1 MKTRQWPIVVA
12 ILAMVLGACGGG
24 DAATTAGGTATTDG
38 ATATTGGATA
48 TTGGGVATTAPAGG
62 GGAAGECMGIAAEE
76 GATIV
81 FSGWGDETEQQVY
94 RDSITRFNEACPGIT
109 VDYQPVP
116 ADFQTQMKAAFAGG
130 EGPDVI
136 YVDDQLMTALGRT
149 GQLLPLDDYM
159 AQAGVTREEFIPS
172 LLTIFTLEDQTYALP
187 KDWGTLGLI
196 YLPEVIEAAGIEAPT
211 GDWTWADLRTAAQAI
226 AANTDVGG
234 FCQGADWARL
244 APWAFSH
251 GGSFASEDATQA
263 MLTDAGVIQAATLV
277 ADMHE
282 EGSLVTAADVGA
294 GWCGEAIGKK
304 LVGMTLEGGW
314 MVNFMNNDYPDVDW
328 SAVSVPAG
336 PEGKADVI
344 FTNGIGVNAATEFP
358 NAAAAFA
365 LFVTGRDNQ
374 AAITET
380 GFAYPTREDQLSLIT
395 NENDLAISEGGT
407 FDLTR
412 VAFWGSNS
420 GRVNDAVSKALE
432 RIFLGEQDVA
442 AAFQQAQEEAQLAL
456 DEAA

>member
-1 MKTRQWPIVVA
+1 MKRNRWLML
-12 ILAMVLGACGGG
+12 LAAMGLIAVACGDGSS
-24 DAATTAGGTATTDG
+24 ATTVDG
-38 ATATTGGATA
+38 ATATTDGGAV
-48 TTGGGVATTAPAGG
+48 TTMGAGG
-62 GGAAGECMGIAAEE
+62 TSPGGCLGIAAEE

-94 RDSITRFNEACPGIT
+94 RDSITRFNEVCPDVT

-116 ADFQTQMKAAFAGG
+116 VDFQTQMKAAFAGG

-136 YVDDQLMTALGRT
+136 YVDDQLMTSLGLT
-149 GQLLPLDDYM
+149 GQLLPLDDHM

-172 LLTIFTLEDQTYALP
+172 LLTIFTLDDQTYALP

-211 GDWTWADLRTAAQAI
+211 AEWTWADLRTAAQAI
-226 AANTDVGG
+226 ADNTDVGG

-251 GGSFASEDATQA
+251 GGTFANAAATEA
-263 MLTDAGVIQAATLV
+263 TLTDEGVIQAATIV
-277 ADMHE
+277 AEMKE
-282 EGSLVTAADVGA
+282 EGSLVTASDVGA
-294 GWCGEAIGKK
+294 GWCGEAIGRK

-314 MVNFMNNDYPDVDW
+314 MVNFMNNDYSDVDW
-328 SAVSVPAG
+328 SAVSIPAG

-358 NAAAAFA
+358 NAAAALA
-365 LFVTGRDNQ
+365 LFVTGRENQ

-380 GFAYPTREDQLSLIT
+380 GFAYPTREDQLNLIT
-395 NENDLAISEGGT
+395 NENDQAISEGGT
-407 FDLTR
+407 YDLSL
-412 VAFWGSNS
+412 VSYWGPNT

-432 RIFLGEQDVA
+432 RIFLGEQDVE
-442 AAFQQAQEEAQLAL
+442 AAFQQAEEEAQVAL

>member
-1 MKTRQWPIVVA
+1 MMKRNRWLMLLAAMSLVA
-12 ILAMVLGACGGG
+12 VSCGGDG
-24 DAATTAGGTATTDG
+24 AAT
-38 ATATTGGATA
+38 TTGGATA
-48 TTGGGVATTAPAGG
+48 TTDAGTATTEGGAVTTAPTGG
-62 GGAAGECMGIAAEE
+62 GTAGDCMGITVEE

-94 RDSITRFNEACPGIT
+94 RDSITRFNEACPGVT

-136 YVDDQLMTALGRT
+136 YVDDQLMTALGRA
-149 GQLLPLDDYM
+149 GQLLALDDHM

-172 LLTIFTLEDQTYALP
+172 LLTIFTLDDQTFALP

-211 GDWTWADLRTAAQAI
+211 GDWTWDDLRTAAQAI
-226 AANTDVGG
+226 AENTDVGG

-251 GGSFASEDATQA
+251 GGTFANDAATEA
-263 MLTDAGVIQAATLV
+263 TLTGAGVIQAATIV
-277 ADMHE
+277 AEMKD
-282 EGSLVTAADVGA
+282 EGSLVTASDVGA
-294 GWCGEAIGKK
+294 GWCGEAIGRK

-314 MVNFMNNDYPDVDW
+314 MVNFMNADYADVEW

-380 GFAYPTREDQLSLIT
+380 GFAYPTRADQLNLIT
-395 NENDLAISEGGT
+395 NENDQAISEGGT
-407 FDLTR
+407 YDLTR
-412 VAFWGSNS
+412 VSFWGSNT

-432 RIFLGEQDVA
+432 RIFLGEQDVE

>member
-1 MKTRQWPIVVA
+1 
-12 ILAMVLGACGGG
+12 
-24 DAATTAGGTATTDG
+24 
-38 ATATTGGATA
+38 
-48 TTGGGVATTAPAGG
+48 
-62 GGAAGECMGIAAEE
+62 
-76 GATIV
+76 V

-94 RDSITRFNEACPGIT
+94 RDSITRFNEACPDVT

-130 EGPDVI
+130 EGPDI
-136 YVDDQLMTALGRT
+136 LYVDDQLMTALGRA
-149 GQLLPLDDYM
+149 GQLLALDDYM

-211 GDWTWADLRTAAQAI
+211 ADWTWDDLRTAAQAI
-226 AANTDVGG
+226 SDNTEMAG

-244 APWAFSH
+244 APWAFSY
-251 GGSFASEDATQA
+251 GGTFASEDGTQA

-277 ADMHE
+277 SDMKT
-282 EGSLVTAADVGA
+282 EGSLVTASDVGA
-294 GWCGEAIGKK
+294 GWCGEAIGRK

-314 MVNFMNNDYPDVDW
+314 MVNFMNNDYPDVEW
-328 SAVSVPAG
+328 AAVSIPSG

-365 LFVTGRDNQ
+365 LFVTGTDNQ

-380 GFAYPTREDQLSLIT
+380 GFAYPTRQDQLSLIT
-395 NENDLAISEGGT
+395 NENDQAISEGGT
-407 FDLTR
+407 YDLTR
-412 VAFWGSNS
+412 VAFWGSNT
-420 GRVNDAVSKALE
+420 GRVNDSVSKALE
-432 RIFLGEQDVA
+432 RIFLGEQDVE

>member
-1 MKTRQWPIVVA
+1 MKTRHWPIVVA

-24 DAATTAGGTATTDG
+24 DGAATTSDGVTD
-38 ATATTGGATA
+38 TTGGATA
-48 TTGGGVATTAPAGG
+48 TTGGGVATTAAGGG
-62 GGAAGECMGIAAEE
+62 GGAAGECMGIAVEE

-94 RDSITRFNEACPGIT
+94 RDSITRFNEACPDVT

-130 EGPDVI
+130 EGPDVL
-136 YVDDQLMTALGRT
+136 YVDDQLMTALGRA

-211 GDWTWADLRTAAQAI
+211 ADWTWDDLRTAAQAI
-226 AANTDVGG
+226 SENTDVAG

-251 GGSFASEDATQA
+251 GATFASEDATTA

-277 ADMHE
+277 ADMKT
-282 EGSLVTAADVGA
+282 EGSLVTASDVGA
-294 GWCGEAIGKK
+294 GWCGEAIGRK

-314 MVNFMNNDYPDVDW
+314 MVNFMNNDYPDVEW
-328 SAVSVPAG
+328 AAVSIPAG

-344 FTNGIGVNAATEFP
+344 FTNGIGVNAGTEFP

-365 LFVTGRDNQ
+365 LFVTGTENQ

-380 GFAYPTREDQLSLIT
+380 GFAYPTREDQLGLIT
-395 NENDLAISEGGT
+395 NENDQAISEGGT
-407 FDLTR
+407 YDLTR
-412 VAFWGSNS
+412 VAFWGSNT
-420 GRVNDAVSKALE
+420 GRVNDSVSKALE
-432 RIFLGEQDVA
+432 RVFLGEQDVE

>member
-1 MKTRQWPIVVA
+1 MKAKQWPIVVA
-12 ILAMVLGACGGG
+12 VLAMVLAACGGG
-24 DAATTAGGTATTDG
+24 EAATTAGETPGTT
-38 ATATTGGATA
+38 
-48 TTGGGVATTAPAGG
+48 VGG
-62 GGAAGECMGIAAEE
+62 GGDPAGSCMGITPEE

-94 RDSITRFNEACPGIT
+94 RDSITRFNEACPDVT

-130 EGPDVI
+130 EGPDI
-136 YVDDQLMTALGRT
+136 LYVDDQLMTALGRA
-149 GQLLPLDDYM
+149 GQLLALDDYM

-211 GDWTWADLRTAAQAI
+211 ADWTWDDLRTAAQAI
-226 AANTDVGG
+226 SDNTEMAG

-244 APWAFSH
+244 APWAFSY
-251 GGSFASEDATQA
+251 GGTFASEDGTQA

-277 ADMHE
+277 SDMKT
-282 EGSLVTAADVGA
+282 EGSLVTASDVGA
-294 GWCGEAIGKK
+294 GWCGEAIGRK

-314 MVNFMNNDYPDVDW
+314 MVNFMNNDYPDVEW
-328 SAVSVPAG
+328 AAVSIPSG

-365 LFVTGRDNQ
+365 LFVTGTDNQ

-380 GFAYPTREDQLSLIT
+380 GFAYPTRQDQLSLIT
-395 NENDLAISEGGT
+395 NENDQAISEGGT
-407 FDLTR
+407 YDLTR
-412 VAFWGSNS
+412 VAFWGSNT
-420 GRVNDAVSKALE
+420 GRVNDSVSKALE
-432 RIFLGEQDVA
+432 RIFLGEQDVE